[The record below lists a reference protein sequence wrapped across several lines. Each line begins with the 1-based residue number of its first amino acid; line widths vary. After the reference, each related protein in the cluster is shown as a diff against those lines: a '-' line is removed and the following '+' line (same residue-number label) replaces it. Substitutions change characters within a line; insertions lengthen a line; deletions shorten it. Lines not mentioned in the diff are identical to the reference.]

1 MLSRTAAH
9 LYWMARYM
17 ERAENLT
24 RILKVTQTFSL
35 MPSSR
40 SGRHEIGAP
49 LAITGSLEDFTSRYG
64 EPTMAS
70 VLRYFVTDD
79 HNPGSIVNCIRAAR
93 ENGHAVRGTIT
104 SEVWESL
111 NATYLEMRDWLKKG
125 VDESEIET
133 FFDYIM
139 ERSQLFLGAV
149 SSTVLRNDVHRFITV
164 GTAIERADNT
174 ARMLDVKYQVMKAQ
188 RKDSDR
194 ATDFYHWSA
203 LLRALSAFE
212 AYHVVYG
219 DQITAEQVAELL
231 ILRSDLPRSLRACVS
246 LLAATLPLIEGEAG
260 LEAKRLAAEL
270 HAQLRY
276 GDIEYCFAKGLH
288 DYLGEFLQRISGIAV
303 AIHHAYL
310 EAA

>member
-24 RILKVTQTFSL
+24 RMLKVTQTFSL

-40 SGRHEIGAP
+40 SGRQEITAP
-49 LAITGSLEDFTSRYG
+49 LIITGAVEDFTGRYG

-70 VLRYFVTDD
+70 VLRYFVFDD
-79 HNPGSIVNCIRAAR
+79 SHPGSIVSCIKAAR
-93 ENGHAVRGTIT
+93 ENGHAVRGSVT

-111 NATYLEMRDWLKKG
+111 NATYLEMRKWLKEG

-133 FFDYIM
+133 FFDFIM

-164 GTAIERADNT
+164 GTAVERADNT
-174 ARMLDVKYQVMKAQ
+174 ARMLDVKYQVMKPL
-188 RKDSDR
+188 RKESDR
-194 ATDFYHWSA
+194 ATDYYHWGT

-212 AYHVVYG
+212 AYHVIYG

-246 LLAATLPLIEGEAG
+246 TLATTLPQIEGSAG
-260 LEAKRLAAEL
+260 LTAKRLTAEL
-270 HAQLRY
+270 HAALRY
-276 GDIEYCFAKGLH
+276 GDLEYCFANGLH
-288 DYLGEFLQRISGIAV
+288 EYLREFLERIGAIAE

-310 EAA
+310 EVA

>member
-1 MLSRTAAH
+1 
-9 LYWMARYM
+9 MARYM

-24 RILKVTQTFSL
+24 RMLKVTQTLSL

-40 SGRHEIGAP
+40 SGRHEITAP
-49 LAITGSLEDFTSRYG
+49 LVITGAMEDFTERYG
-64 EPTMAS
+64 EPTMS
-70 VLRYFVTDD
+70 TVLRYFVTDES
-79 HNPGSIVNCIRAAR
+79 HPGSIVSCIRSAR
-93 ENGHAVRGTIT
+93 ENGHAVRGTVT

-174 ARMLDVKYQVMKAQ
+174 ARMLDVKYQVMKNQ
-188 RKDSDR
+188 RKDLDR
-194 ATDFYHWSA
+194 ATDFYHWGT

-212 AYHVVYG
+212 AYQVVYG
-219 DQITAEQVAELL
+219 DQITANQVAELL

-246 LLAATLPLIEGEAG
+246 TLAATLPAIEGEAG
-260 LEAKRLAAEL
+260 LAAKRLTAEL

-276 GDIEYCFAKGLH
+276 GDIEYCFANGLH
-288 DYLGEFLQRISGIAV
+288 EYLETFLEKVADIAI